1 MINPASCM
9 ERDGATSPTDHAVLV
24 VAVAQR
30 RDRDAFARLFDHYA
44 PRVHAYLLRLR
55 LDPIAADEITQEVMT
70 TLWQKAALFDPSK
83 SSVATWLFRIARNR
97 RIDAHRRERDEPPI
111 DGPILDIPDP
121 AQMPD
126 DRVDAAQRDLMVR
139 SALDLLPVEQL
150 ELVRLAFFEG
160 FSHSEI
166 AEMTGVPL
174 GTVKSRLRLA
184 FSRLRRALDDEG
196 LSD

>member
-9 ERDGATSPTDHAVLV
+9 ERDGATSPEDHAAMVVLV
-24 VAVAQR
+24 AER
-30 RDRDAFARLFDHYA
+30 RDRAAFARLFDYYA

-55 LDPIAADEITQEVMT
+55 LDPVAADEITQEVMT
-70 TLWQKAALFDPSK
+70 TLWQKAALFDRSK

-97 RIDAHRRERDEPPI
+97 RIDAHRREREEPPI
-111 DGPILDIPDP
+111 DGAILDIPDP

-126 DRVDAAQRDLMVR
+126 DKVNAAQRDLMVR
-139 SALDLLPVEQL
+139 SALDLLPAEQL

-166 AEMTGVPL
+166 ADMTGIPL

-184 FSRLRRALDDEG
+184 FSRLRRALDDGG
-196 LSD
+196 LDR

>member
-1 MINPASCM
+1 MV
-9 ERDGATSPTDHAVLV
+9 VLV
-24 VAVAQR
+24 AER
-30 RDRDAFARLFDHYA
+30 RDRAAFARLFDYYA

-55 LDPIAADEITQEVMT
+55 LDPVAADEITQEVMT
-70 TLWQKAALFDPSK
+70 TLWQKAALFDRSK

-97 RIDAHRRERDEPPI
+97 RIDAHRREREEPPI
-111 DGPILDIPDP
+111 DGAILDIPDP

-126 DRVDAAQRDLMVR
+126 DKVNAAQRDLMVR
-139 SALDLLPVEQL
+139 SALDLLPAEQL

-166 AEMTGVPL
+166 ADMTGVPL

-184 FSRLRRALDDEG
+184 FSRLRRALDDGG
-196 LSD
+196 LDR